1 MSVKQRKYKLLVDF
15 DKVSKFLI
23 DNYSIKK
30 MNGYLLQPFWE
41 YAHTHPYFNH
51 KMTHHF
57 GIWEDDGKIVAI
69 VCYETDLGECLL
81 FAAERYEYLYEE
93 MLKYAEEELSIHSDG
108 KRKLRIWI
116 TEKQKVL
123 FNMLV
128 LGNYSMINKEPITV
142 YKYDKGFQDY
152 NLPEGYSVL
161 SLEDENDIKKIHHC
175 LWKGFDHGDQPDDD
189 VDSRLFMQSGPH
201 FRKDLSTIIKAP
213 SGEYA
218 CFAGMWLD
226 EKNHYAYLEPLATVP
241 EYRRLGLASIALTE
255 AMKKT
260 VSFGATYCFGGS
272 HQFYSAMGF
281 ETIGY
286 REAWEKTW

>member
-15 DKVSKFLI
+15 DKVNKFLS
-23 DNYSIKK
+23 DNYSIKNL
-30 MNGYLLQPFWE
+30 NGYLLQPFWE
-41 YAHTHPYFNH
+41 CAHTNPFFNH
-51 KMTHHF
+51 KMTHRF

-93 MLKYAEEELSIHSDG
+93 MLKYAEEELSIHCEG

-128 LGNYSMINKEPITV
+128 LGNYSMIHKEPISI
-142 YKYDKGFQDY
+142 YRYDNGFKDY
-152 NLPEGYSVL
+152 ILPEGFSIH

-175 LWKGFDHGDQPDDD
+175 LWKGFDHGDKPDDD
-189 VDSRLFMQSGPH
+189 LDSRLFMQSGPH
-201 FRKDLSTIIKAP
+201 FREDLSTVIKAP
-213 SGEYA
+213 SGEYV
-218 CFAGMWLD
+218 CFLGMRLD
-226 EKNHYAYLEPLATVP
+226 EKNHYAYLELLTTVP

-255 AMKKT
+255 AMKKS
-260 VSFGATYCFGGS
+260 VSFTTTYCFGGS
-272 HQFYSAMGF
+272 HEFYSAMGF